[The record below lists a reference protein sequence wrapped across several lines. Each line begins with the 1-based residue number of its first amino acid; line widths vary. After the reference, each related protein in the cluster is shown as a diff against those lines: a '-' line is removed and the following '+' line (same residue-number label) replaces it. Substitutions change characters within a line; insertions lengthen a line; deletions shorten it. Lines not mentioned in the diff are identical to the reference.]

1 MYEAHGEEVM
11 RKCQHLINPEQHGF
25 LPGKSCTTQ
34 MVGFA
39 DSLASSINDAARTD
53 VVYFDF
59 AKAFDSVSHDVLLH
73 KLKTQFGI
81 DGTLLKFIKNYLEGR
96 KAKATSSNWGTGV
109 RSSDCQLWG
118 TPRVNIGPP
127 PVRPLYQRHAQ
138 ISQPRDKHCTV
149 HR

>member
-1 MYEAHGEEVM
+1 MKLMEWIVREEVM
-11 RKCQHLINPEQHGF
+11 RKCQQLISPEQHGF

-96 KAKATSSNWGTGV
+96 K
-109 RSSDCQLWG
+109 Q
-118 TPRVNIGPP
+118 RVVIG
-127 PVRPLYQRHAQ
+127 
-138 ISQPRDKHCTV
+138 
-149 HR
+149 